1 VLEWIGKRYVRMQE
15 IHHEERGFTLIELLV
30 VVAIIGILMAIALP
44 LFLNQR
50 AKASDAR
57 AQANVREA
65 ASAVSVYYTETGNAP
80 ANVAALRGYGFQGSD
95 PAVVLFAT
103 GSAATA
109 NWCVSTPTNGG
120 TQAHWKMMDE
130 DGQPQG
136 AAGPCTTADG

>member
-1 VLEWIGKRYVRMQE
+1 MVSCLEANTYGS
-15 IHHEERGFTLIELLV
+15 
-30 VVAIIGILMAIALP
+30 ILTG
-44 LFLNQR
+44 
-50 AKASDAR
+50 
-57 AQANVREA
+57 A
-65 ASAVSVYYTETGNAP
+65 AV
-80 ANVAALRGYGFQGSD
+80 RGYGFQGSD

-109 NWCVSTPTNGG
+109 NWCVSPPTNGG